1 MVEYGRL
8 AWLRLDFI
16 MVNIYVDA
24 DAGLGKDEFENFLS
38 FGNASLRREAD

>member
-1 MVEYGRL
+1 
-8 AWLRLDFI
+8 